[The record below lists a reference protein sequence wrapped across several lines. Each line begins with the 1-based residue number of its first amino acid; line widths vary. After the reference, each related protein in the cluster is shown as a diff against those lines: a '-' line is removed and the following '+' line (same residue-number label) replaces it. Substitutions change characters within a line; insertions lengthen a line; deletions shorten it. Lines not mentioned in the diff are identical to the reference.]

1 MAKNKK
7 FQINDTVKVKNGT
20 IAPDLGIDIS
30 GWHGQILEIVNDLV
44 IINLDSIALTNISDQ
59 YIFQCEQDNLDWER
73 ICLKSHEIQI
83 AVRRDTEEDL
93 RTIRKKIQ
101 AKHYW
106 DYLGASGKIINQ
118 VLTDIDS
125 SDHSAALSAWEK
137 YLDGNFSLPFDAE
150 ISEYQDSGLLKQGDK
165 IRIHS
170 ITGNEDPYG
179 VIAKIKL
186 GRKAFHFPIC
196 DIEAIDKTSING
208 KVVTAY
214 TDWFGNR

>member
-1 MAKNKK
+1 MAKNTK
-7 FQINDTVKVKNGT
+7 FQINDTIKVKNGT
-20 IAPDLGIDIS
+20 VAPDLGIDIS
-30 GWHGQILEIVNDLV
+30 GWHGQIIEIVNDLV
-44 IINLDSIALTNISDQ
+44 IINLDGIALSNISDQ
-59 YIFQCEQDNLDWER
+59 YIFQCQQDNLDWER

-118 VLTDIDS
+118 VLS
-125 SDHSAALSAWEK
+125 MESDDHLTAFNAWGK
-137 YLDGNFSLPFDAE
+137 YLDQNLSLPFDAE
-150 ISEYQDSGLLKQGDK
+150 ISEPLSSGLLKQGDK

-179 VIAKIKL
+179 VIAEIKL
-186 GRKAFHFPIC
+186 ERKIYHFPLF
-196 DIEAIDKTSING
+196 DIEPLDKNSLNSRLLD
-208 KVVTAY
+208 AY
-214 TDWFGNR
+214 RNWFGNR

>member
-20 IAPDLGIDIS
+20 VASDLGIDIS

-44 IINLDSIALTNISDQ
+44 IINLDSIALSNISDQ
-59 YIFQCEQDNLDWER
+59 YIFQCEQKNLDWEK

-93 RTIRKKIQ
+93 RTIRKKIK

-118 VLTDIDS
+118 VLPME
-125 SDHSAALSAWEK
+125 SDDHLTAFNAWGK
-137 YLDGNFSLPFDAE
+137 YLDQNLSLPFDAE
-150 ISEYQDSGLLKQGDK
+150 ISKHQNSGLLKQGDK
-165 IRIHS
+165 ITIHS

-179 VIAKIKL
+179 VIAEIQL
-186 GRKAFHFPIC
+186 ERRIYHFPLS
-196 DIEAIDKTSING
+196 DIESLDKSSLNSRLLD
-208 KVVTAY
+208 AY
-214 TDWFGNR
+214 RNWFGNR